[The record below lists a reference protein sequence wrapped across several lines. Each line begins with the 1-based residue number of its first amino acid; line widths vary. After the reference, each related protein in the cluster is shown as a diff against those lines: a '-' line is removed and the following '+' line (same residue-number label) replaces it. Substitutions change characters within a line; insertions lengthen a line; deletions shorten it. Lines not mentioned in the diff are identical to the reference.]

1 MIAEP
6 IRMQAA
12 IDLETDVPTPVCILN
27 PEADPVSLST
37 AAAGR
42 ADHLQSVADA
52 LLSMRAD
59 GSLIEPGE
67 VVGILMPVIRD
78 LAIITTELDRVLRR
92 QRKEAAPDV

>member
-12 IDLETDVPTPVCILN
+12 IDLETDVPTPVCLFN
-27 PEADPVSLST
+27 QEADPVALST

-42 ADHLQSVADA
+42 ADHLESVADTLMMMSA
-52 LLSMRAD
+52 EAVFD
-59 GSLIEPGE
+59 PAA
-67 VVGILMPVIRD
+67 VVSILMPTIKD